1 MHSIYISPKEA
12 LPAPTVTPSQ
22 NGVITFSEVEGRKGR
37 IVVHSYPGIALG
49 QRVVCRIAGYGT
61 LFVPLAIE
69 ELHAKYEG
77 VINERVLQ
85 HESVTVSFTVSM
97 GDEVLFESEKRIYI
111 VKGFPTP

>member
-1 MHSIYISPKEA
+1 MHNIYISPKEA
-12 LPAPTVTPSQ
+12 LPAPTVTPSHD
-22 NGVITFSEVEGRKGR
+22 GVVEFSEVEGRKGR

-61 LFVPLAIE
+61 LFVYLDIE

-85 HESVTVSFTVSM
+85 RESVTVSFTVWM
-97 GDEVLFESEKRIYI
+97 GGEVLFESEERIYT